1 MRPVIVLLALIFPVT
16 VSAGDWPQ
24 WLGPQRNGAV
34 DATIAPWTGALE
46 VLWKHPVGEGHSS
59 PIVADGKV
67 FLHHRT
73 AGKDEEVVTAWDT
86 SGKQLWQSSYAR
98 APYTNMFGNGPR
110 ATPAW
115 AEGKLYTFGV
125 TGLLSCWDSS
135 SGKEV
140 WQQNLLEKFDAK
152 NLYFGTSTSPMISG
166 KTLFTMPGGKDGSVV
181 ALNAADGKVL
191 WKSGAD
197 AASYASPMM
206 TKVGEK
212 ELVVF
217 LTAQGVV
224 GIDAGSGKEYWK
236 VPLKDLLNESSTTPV
251 RVGDMLFASSVTTGS
266 IGIQLDGSGQMP
278 SAKQV
283 WKNPKISCYFGT
295 PVEFDGL
302 LYAVTGRVVNPTAVL
317 NCIDPKTGEVK
328 WSKPGVGTYHA
339 SLLRTKDKLLM
350 LEEKGDLVML
360 QPGGEK
366 YEEVCRAKL
375 CGTTW
380 AHAAWADGVVYIRDA
395 KELVAV
401 RLR

>member
-1 MRPVIVLLALIFPVT
+1 MRPAILLLALIFPVT

-34 DATIAPWTGALE
+34 DATIAPWTAALE
-46 VLWKHPVGEGHSS
+46 VLWRQPVGEGHSS

-73 AGKDEEVVTAWDT
+73 VGKDEEVVTAWDT

-317 NCIDPKTGEVK
+317 NCIDPKTGEVR